1 MYRAYRN
8 LCRFVM
14 LLGGVGIFLMMAN
27 VTLDVFLKFVW
38 NLPIQGTVEI
48 SSYYYMVSIV
58 MLPMALVELDDE
70 HVSVDLLFPHY
81 PIWLQQTCLVLAC
94 GAAVGI
100 LSVMAWRTGLDA
112 IRAFNVGEVVM
123 GSREI
128 IVWPARCMLPL
139 GFGLTAVAAAIRM
152 VMAVMG
158 KPVTK
163 QQSKAAYNE

>member
-100 LSVMAWRTGLDA
+100 LSVMAWRTGSHRS
-112 IRAFNVGEVVM
+112 RAPVSRLVSTQLVSLSPRPRSGHRRSTS
-123 GSREI
+123 GSRGT
-128 IVWPARCMLPL
+128 PR
-139 GFGLTAVAAAIRM
+139 
-152 VMAVMG
+152 
-158 KPVTK
+158 
-163 QQSKAAYNE
+163 